1 MEFLEIAAET
11 AVLREGDDGGV
22 VAQECHGGSEG
33 SHAWQIEER
42 AHQRAEYVFKQFDH
56 SELHKQTAYGAGD
69 HTDAHKVEHGVEQ
82 QVMGG
87 VHDSVEHVGEA
98 HDRPYIPEQGEDHCK
113 AGHSG
118 WNQAPQRE

>member
-1 MEFLEIAAET
+1 MAGLS
-11 AVLREGDDGGV
+11 LRNV
-22 VAQECHGGSEG
+22 MVAPG

-98 HDRPYIPEQGEDHCK
+98 MIDPTYQNRAKTTARQGTPVGIRRHSENER
-113 AGHSG
+113 AGAGFSVF
-118 WNQAPQRE
+118 P